1 MNAGKQILIVDD
13 SFEILAFLRSLLEL
27 ADPDFHV
34 LAVPSA
40 EEAFLELHQR
50 PFDLLI
56 ADLRLPGMNGLELVR
71 RIRPLRPELPVIA
84 LTAYVSSYSRQEA
97 TALGIEHYFQKPLDP
112 DNLLAVVRSLLYK
125 REALETAIVAAPAG
139 TGSARSMDIYQ
150 QLQRIQ
156 SDVGAVQVVFGA
168 VTGEVL
174 FSAGQLGLDIGRLAR
189 LAVAGLENSRLM
201 ADQLQNDSPLVLLF
215 QAGRGCDLYCMN
227 VGAEHFLI
235 LLLEPETTQDR
246 RSVVW
251 DRIRQ
256 AVAELTELLQAE
268 PVSAP
273 AVAPDGGTEQ
283 PATVNSVNSS
293 QPGARDSQA
302 ETTAGKLARKQVS
315 RQGGRDPLLEMLNS
329 FLEQDQLD
337 LDAFWEQALREEK
350 GPVHQQLSFEE
361 ARRRGLIP
369 PGINPKAD

>member
-13 SFEILAFLRSLLEL
+13 SFEILAFLRSLFEL

-34 LAVPSA
+34 ATAPSA
-40 EEAFLELHQR
+40 EEAFLELHRR

-56 ADLRLPGMNGLELVR
+56 TDLRLPGMNGLELVR
-71 RIRPLRPELPVIA
+71 RSRAIRPDMPVIA
-84 LTAYVSSYSRQEA
+84 LTAYVTTYSRQEA
-97 TALGIEHYFQKPLDP
+97 SALGIEHYFQKPLDP
-112 DNLLAVVRSLLYK
+112 DNLLAVARSLLYK
-125 REALETAIVAAPAG
+125 RQALETAVIAAPAG
-139 TGSARSMDIYQ
+139 TGSARSMEIYQ
-150 QLQRIQ
+150 RLQRAQ

-189 LAVAGLENSRLM
+189 LALAGLENGRLLS
-201 ADQLQNDSPLVLLF
+201 DHLQNSSPLTLLF
-215 QAGRGCDLYCMN
+215 QAGRENDLYCVN
-227 VGAEHFLI
+227 VGVEHFLI
-235 LLLEPETTQDR
+235 MLLEPETNHDR
-246 RSVVW
+246 LTVVW
-251 DRIRQ
+251 GRIRQ
-256 AVAELTELLQAE
+256 AVEELAALLEAP

-273 AVAPDGGTEQ
+273 AVQPERGAEQ
-283 PATVNSVNSS
+283 PGTVGGGQS
-293 QPGARDSQA
+293 GARESQA
-302 ETTAGKLARKQVS
+302 ETGAGKPGRRQVS

-350 GPVHQQLSFEE
+350 GPTHQELSFEE

-369 PGINPKAD
+369 PGIGPKSD